1 MKYNIEGGI
10 NFYNELSKSLN
21 NNDNDNNNDN
31 ECLISCMPLT
41 ENYVTLECNHKFNYK
56 PLYKEICQQKFVYKT
71 YASHTLNSK
80 DMQKWR
86 DSQSPSFIRCPYCRN
101 IQFNIIPYYPEM
113 NLPRKYGINSLELT
127 PCIKRI
133 PHGHDDY
140 TFTLF
145 GITFKKGICANAD
158 LEDNDVT
165 CPQYVSEIPDTT
177 ISYCRYHYKKALKE
191 HKQSQKNQEKLK
203 QKEAVKQ
210 EKLKQK
216 EAVKQEKL
224 KQKEA
229 IKQEKL
235 KQKEAIKQEKLD
247 SKI

>member
-1 MKYNIEGGI
+1 M
-10 NFYNELSKSLN
+10 
-21 NNDNDNNNDN
+21 
-31 ECLISCMPLT
+31 
-41 ENYVTLECNHKFNYK
+41 
-56 PLYKEICQQKFVYKT
+56 
-71 YASHTLNSK
+71 
-80 DMQKWR
+80 
-86 DSQSPSFIRCPYCRN
+86 
-101 IQFNIIPYYPEM
+101 PYYPEM

-191 HKQSQKNQEKLK
+191 HRVSQRNKF
-203 QKEAVKQ
+203 KQ
-210 EKLKQK
+210 EKK
-216 EAVKQEKL
+216 EADMK
-224 KQKEA
+224 
-229 IKQEKL
+229 IKQEK
-235 KQKEAIKQEKLD
+235 KEADMKIKQEKKEADMKIKQEKKEADKQSKLD
-247 SKI
+247 AKNQIRIASGKKPLMLRKKTTICSNEHSPS